1 MIVALDSLI
10 MGIFLIVLWVIDY
23 LIQIDIKRHNQ
34 MLVECNQ
41 FSVTFENLPKVDVN
55 YTISRLKADLW
66 EHILSVLNKKTDNI
80 E

>member
-1 MIVALDSLI
+1 MIVALDSVI
-10 MGIFLIVLWVIDY
+10 MGFFLIVLWMIDY
-23 LIQIDIKRHNQ
+23 LIQMDIKRHNQ

-41 FSVTFENLPKVDVN
+41 FSVTFENLPKIDVD

-66 EHILSVLNKKTDNI
+66 EHIISVLNKKTDNI